1 VSPLELQKEARYRFV
16 MKKYSLYILVLLLAV
31 LIGGYFTE
39 LHSNE
44 KAVAISEFKEK
55 FIKETFSKKRTE
67 VEKTFALLYQSI
79 RTISLLPSV
88 RKISGGNRHD
98 EKEDVVTQ
106 GRLSQEG
113 ALTIQQLY
121 NNLVSNVNV
130 SEVYAVLNG
139 FDHSKGEIP
148 FFMYDKVLLSEADKA
163 EEKKEIKTADSP
175 EESEE
180 SEYKYFPQMLQMF
193 KEKSLVFDASKGL
206 DGVVPFSSPLMRTC
220 DNDQYKSVK
229 NGHLRDADGFVF
241 AVPFYGVDNHLKGAI
256 TAIIRANVLEAQ
268 LLGVPKLLITE
279 QDQEEF
285 AKKPWDIPQEPVLFS
300 LINLQNKVYIS
311 DRRVEL
317 SDANK
322 NEVLNLIEKSNQSE
336 NLHYEKLSLADHSD
350 WYLVYDFRGLPW
362 KQNLAAIDKSFQ
374 LRLSVLTL
382 VTTLILVFLY
392 SQNVRVNKALQDV
405 FVKLSQISSKISS
418 AGVDAEANG
427 AELSSVGKKLATATD
442 EMVAAIGEIEAQA
455 LSTTEVAKQS
465 QHTSETLN
473 SEILVSQKYVESLQE
488 QMTKIL
494 QSNKKVH
501 ELVSAIDEI
510 NKKTKRI
517 EDIVFKTQ
525 LLSFNASI
533 EAARAGEAGRGFSVV
548 SEEVGLLAQAIKQAA
563 QETSAIILENQE
575 RAVRIAEENSDCV
588 GKGNESVAH
597 ISQMVSEISK
607 AAADLNKA
615 MENISQSS
623 LHQFAGIKQI
633 SATILEVQKVME
645 NNNRLAQTS
654 LTLASS
660 LKLQTGQQTEAMVQ
674 ISDTFG
680 LTNQSVNPN
689 EKAS

>member
-1 VSPLELQKEARYRFV
+1 
-16 MKKYSLYILVLLLAV
+16 MKKYSLYILVLLVAA

-39 LHSNE
+39 LHSDE
-44 KAVAISEFKEK
+44 KTAAISEFKEK

-67 VEKTFALLYQSI
+67 FEKTFTLLYQSI
-79 RTISLLPSV
+79 RTIGLLPSV

-98 EKEDVVTQ
+98 EKEDVVAQ
-106 GRLSQEG
+106 GRFSQEG
-113 ALTIQQLY
+113 ALTVQQLY

-139 FDHSKGEIP
+139 FDHSKGDIP
-148 FFMYDKVLLSEADKA
+148 FFMYDKVLLSEADKS
-163 EEKKEIKTADSP
+163 EEKKEPKTSDTP

-180 SEYKYFPQMLQMF
+180 SEYQYFPHMLQSF
-193 KEKSLVFDASKGL
+193 KEKSQVFDTTKGL
-206 DGVVPFSSPLMRTC
+206 DGVIPISSSLMRTC
-220 DNDQYKSVK
+220 DNDQYKSLK
-229 NGHLRDADGFVF
+229 NGHVHDAEGFVF
-241 AVPFYGVDNHLKGAI
+241 AVPFYGLDNHLKGAI

-268 LLGVPKLLITE
+268 LLGVPKLVVTE
-279 QDQEEF
+279 QDQEEY
-285 AKKPWDIPQEPVLFS
+285 AKKPWDIPQQPVLFS
-300 LINLQNKVYIS
+300 LVNMQGHVYIN
-311 DRRVEL
+311 DRRANL
-317 SDANK
+317 SDSTK
-322 NEVLNLIEKSNQSE
+322 NEILGLIESSQQSE
-336 NLHYEKLSLADHSD
+336 SLHYEKLNISDHTD

-362 KQNLAAIDKSFQ
+362 RQHLASIDKSFQ
-374 LRLSVLTL
+374 IRLGVLTL
-382 VTTLILVFLY
+382 ITSLILVFLY

-418 AGVDAEANG
+418 AGHDAEANG

-442 EMVAAIGEIEAQA
+442 EMAAAIGEIEAKA

-465 QHTSETLN
+465 QMTSENLN

-488 QMTKIL
+488 QMTKIS
-494 QSNKKVH
+494 QSNEKVR

-533 EAARAGEAGRGFSVV
+533 EAARAGDAGRGFSVV

-597 ISQMVSEISK
+597 ISQTVSEISK
-607 AAADLNKA
+607 AAGDLNKA

-645 NNNRLAQTS
+645 NNSRLAQTS

-680 LTNQSVNPN
+680 LTHQSVNPT